1 MCAMKNIHT
10 QLSVHLV
17 SHSSLQAD
25 WLESDG
31 ADLFVWRLYDK
42 SNTAAVPEPA
52 GFMLSNAN
60 LPLVSFP

>member
-1 MCAMKNIHT
+1 MWVDLLCHEKHT
-10 QLSVHLV
+10 HTAVHLV

-31 ADLFVWRLYDK
+31 VDLFVWRLHDK
-42 SNTAAVPEPA
+42 SKTAAVPEPA

-60 LPLVSFP
+60 